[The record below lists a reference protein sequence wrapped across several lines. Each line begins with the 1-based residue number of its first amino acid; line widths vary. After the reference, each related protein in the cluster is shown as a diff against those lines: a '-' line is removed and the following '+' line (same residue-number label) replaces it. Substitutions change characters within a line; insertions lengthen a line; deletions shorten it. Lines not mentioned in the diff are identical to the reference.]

1 MSAAFELYLKAGAT
15 GSCSCLNFY
24 SVSTFDIFLA
34 LPILYGAFMGFRK
47 GLLLELISLFALVL
61 GILLGL
67 KLLDSGLPV
76 MKEYIGDAG
85 GLLPFVTFLIIFVAI
100 ILGVRVLGLLLKKVI
115 DFTPFGLFDNLLG
128 SLLGA
133 LKWCLAL
140 SLLLYVS
147 DMAGISVTPE
157 TAAGSAVYPIVL
169 KTTPY
174 ALGIMSYVLP
184 FIKAMLLSLK
194 DHF

>member
-1 MSAAFELYLKAGAT
+1 M
-15 GSCSCLNFY
+15 N
-24 SVSTFDIFLA
+24 TFDLFLA
-34 LPILYGAFMGFRK
+34 LPILFGAFMGFRK

-61 GILLGL
+61 AILLGL
-67 KLLDSGLPV
+67 KLIDTALPV

-85 GLLPFVTFLIIFVAI
+85 GLLPFVTFLVVFVAI
-100 ILGVRVLGLLLKKVI
+100 ILGVRVLGLLLKKII

-128 SLLGA
+128 GVLGA

-140 SLLLYVS
+140 SLLLYMA
-147 DMAGISVTPE
+147 DMAGISITAE
-157 TAAGSAVYPIVL
+157 TAADSIVYPVVL

-174 ALGIMSYVLP
+174 ALSILSYVLP
-184 FIKAMLLSLK
+184 FIKTLLTSLQ